1 LLDLPANQQGAGRL
15 PLPIA
20 IGERAQHDE
29 QAVVTD
35 RTAERREH
43 VIVELDI
50 AQPEAAGIF
59 AFEQGDFA
67 IEDARVD
74 VKNVLHPHGREL
86 PGRRT
91 VPTVVSTAIGPLRS
105 ICRSMSASVRNRV
118 AELIRSYHPQHPGTP
133 GLLENSTH
141 PASVLQ
147 GLGVTVDLAQ
157 QTARARL
164 MLDSPKGRAI
174 LAKMKT
180 AMMKAAMTGLY
191 HTGAHRLL
199 APYTQG
205 LGAIFILH

>member
-50 AQPEAAGIF
+50 AQPEAAGIV

-118 AELIRSYHPQHPGTP
+118 AELPSGKR
-133 GLLENSTH
+133 
-141 PASVLQ
+141 LQ